1 MEKGPVAAATAA
13 EEEVELKSRMVKF
26 QISIISVL
34 GLATA
39 ALAFAANIS
48 RNGWLT
54 AVASA
59 TLILIILIL
68 TVQQIRCVIFGRCY
82 FTSWFNTFVGA
93 SLLGSIGL
101 YYLLALMGRVSLPG
115 IESQPVAAANPNI
128 KYVTDTLRDRLNF
141 DVYTYVSGSTLGHT
155 SSQVAS

>member
-1 MEKGPVAAATAA
+1 MAKI
-13 EEEVELKSRMVKF
+13 

-39 ALAFAANIS
+39 ILAFTANIL

-54 AVASA
+54 AIASA
-59 TLILIILIL
+59 VIILIILIL

-82 FTSWFNTFVGA
+82 FTSWFNTFVGS

-101 YYLLALMGRVSLPG
+101 YYLLALMGRVPLPG
-115 IESQPVAAANPNI
+115 IESQPIAAANPNI
-128 KYVTDTLRDRLNF
+128 KYVTDTLKNRLNF
-141 DVYTYVSGSTLGHT
+141 DVYTYVSGSTLGRT
-155 SSQVAS
+155 SSQGASSSVVSPGQ